1 MDEQPSRREIE
12 WGPLIGGIF
21 VGWLLSW
28 FLFAFAALLLYTN
41 LGDTG
46 ETLQSAIALTS
57 LLLAPVVLGVV
68 VLRRRRRGQV
78 VAGVL
83 MGLTVGAIAGAGVCT
98 TTIVAGMF

>member
-1 MDEQPSRREIE
+1 MDEQPGTRKIE
-12 WGPLIGGIF
+12 WGPLIGGIV

-41 LGDTG
+41 LGGTR

-57 LLLAPVVLGVV
+57 LLLAPVVLGVLA
-68 VLRRRRRGQV
+68 LRRRRQGQV

-98 TTIVAGMF
+98 ASLVPGMF